1 MKEDDVAVVVVE
13 SCCSRIPLMWSQL
26 WFQQHQIRYVAILIA
41 VADYYVKLIVIFFR
55 VCGRIKYLILRLY
68 L

>member
-26 WFQQHQIRYVAILIA
+26 RFQQHQIRNVAILIA
-41 VADYYVKLIVIFFR
+41 VELQII
-55 VCGRIKYLILRLY
+55 I
-68 L
+68 